1 MSTRLKANAKAQSSQ
16 KPSFIGLRSG
26 RLQRSSTN
34 HARSTT
40 VLPIVHEVLRSPG
53 QPLDPATRTF
63 MEPCFGHD
71 FSQVRVHTN
80 AKAAHAVNA
89 RAFTLSHDIVFG
101 SGQYQPE
108 TSAGRQ
114 LLAHELTHVVQ
125 QEVSSAEPRVQRTFL
140 LSELLTPQRTARHS
154 NPVAAR
160 PDTYFYPGSA
170 RNTSN
175 RRALVVA
182 GIHGTEVSARQLGI
196 EVNDQLSRGMTST
209 DFHTI
214 VIPRANPTGLRGA
227 GSQSAGTYVP
237 DLNREFGAGH
247 MSPNPYAQRIASI
260 VSEFDPERILSVHA
274 ITGTPSAG
282 IFLDPIHTGTYPGVG
297 TEGERRRAFTG
308 DPHNVGPMRLTEAM
322 IPLVGTGRRYTLG
335 NVSRRDFPASEYPTP
350 PGGRSAYSLIYPQ
363 QSQVSRS
370 LGTWASGLG
379 KTVITIEIPGYRA
392 MRTIWSAFL
401 PAVWRFLQIPAP
413 TPAPQAQGQLIQPKL
428 KVGPPG
434 DRYEQ
439 EADRVAEQVMQM
451 PEPSVQRK
459 VELEEEERKEMLHTR
474 SLTHQVTPLV
484 QRQIEPEE
492 EEHIQTKQNSRQT
505 AYIDSNLEVQIQSLR
520 GGGQPLARSAR
531 NFFESRFGYDF
542 SHVRIYDDTR
552 TAELAQALNAQ
563 AFTTDQNIFLRPG
576 EYVPETVDGRRLLAH
591 ELVHVVQQTRP
602 PALESHE
609 QFRST
614 PAERITPLMY
624 STEKNIV
631 QRSGQCSPQICQ
643 PNPLDVRQPPPTSS
657 SMAVDLDGF
666 GVLQSS
672 GYSMNFANILYRHLT
687 TGTAIGIQYFQFLG
701 SEYPLVGF
709 CIPYERKLWNNT
721 FLEDILQGCY
731 GYQRSSLRHRD
742 MRMISATVFS
752 NALSQLEIFDEADR
766 STPLTRATLRSKP
779 RGTNLTGPP
788 IKGILLLMATDRF
801 LSSLS
806 MTAGA
811 VSSMTV
817 PSSTRGTTPSADIIE
832 WSATPTPTRATSHS
846 VSIGGATQQV
856 IGDPNRFDDLIVYW
870 TNHFNEIF
878 QPLNIHGHPN
888 PLNPDLVKAMIYSE
902 SRFEPAAGF
911 SGTPQTGILGLMQVG
926 STERRSAGDVP
937 AGITGITG
945 ANFADASV
953 QIATGIR
960 ILFEKYQRV
969 RDWEL
974 AVERYNSRAGYRS
987 HVMHI
992 YSIMRRP

>member
-1 MSTRLKANAKAQSSQ
+1 MSIRSKAVAKAQFSP
-16 KPSFIGLRSG
+16 KPSFAPMQSRF
-26 RLQRSSTN
+26 LQRSSAD
-34 HARSTT
+34 HAGVAT
-40 VLPIVHEVLRSPG
+40 VPPIVHEVLRSPG
-53 QPLDPATRTF
+53 QPLDAATRAH
-63 MEPCFGHD
+63 MEPRFRHD

-80 AKAAHAVNA
+80 VKAAHAVNA

-125 QEVSSAEPRVQRTFL
+125 QEVSSVEPRVQRTFL

-154 NPVAAR
+154 NPVATNPNAN
-160 PDTYFYPGSA
+160 FYPGSA

-237 DLNREFGAGH
+237 DLNREFGAGY
-247 MSPNPYAQRIASI
+247 MSPNPYAQRITSI

-274 ITGTPSAG
+274 ITRTHSAG
-282 IFLDPIHTGTYPGVG
+282 IFLDPIHTGAYPRVG

-308 DPHNVGPMRLTEAM
+308 DSRNLGAMQLTEDM
-322 IPLVGTGRRYTLG
+322 IRQVSTGGGHTRG
-335 NVSRRDFPASEYPTP
+335 NVPRTHFPASEYPTP

-363 QSQVSRS
+363 QSQVNRS

-413 TPAPQAQGQLIQPKL
+413 TPASQAQGQPLQPKL

-474 SLTHQVTPLV
+474 SLTHQITPLV

-609 QFRST
+609 QFQST
-614 PAERITPLMY
+614 PAERITPLMH
-624 STEKNIV
+624 SMEKNIV
-631 QRSGQCSPQICQ
+631 QRSGHCSPQILCQ
-643 PNPLDVRQPPPTSS
+643 PNSRDERQTPPTSYD
-657 SMAVDLDGF
+657 MAADLDGF
-666 GVLQSS
+666 GVLQPR

-687 TGTAIGIQYFQFLG
+687 TGTAIGSQYFQFLD
-701 SEYPLVGF
+701 SEYPMVGF
-709 CIPYERKLWNNT
+709 CIRYEGKPWNNT
-721 FLEDILQGCY
+721 FQEDILQGCY
-731 GYQRSSLRHRD
+731 GYRRSSLRHRD

-752 NALSQLEIFDEADR
+752 NALSRLEIFDEADR
-766 STPLTRATLRSKP
+766 STPLTHETLRSKP
-779 RGTNLTGPP
+779 HGTNLTGPP

-832 WSATPTPTRATSHS
+832 WSATPTRATSPS
-846 VSIGGATQQV
+846 VSIGRVTHQV

-878 QPLNIHGHPN
+878 QPLDSHGHPN

-902 SRFEPAAGF
+902 SRFNPAAGF
-911 SGTPQTGILGLMQVG
+911 SVTPQSVYLGLMQVG
-926 STERRSAGDVP
+926 SNERLSAGDVP
-937 AGITGITG
+937 AGITGITQ

-960 ILFEKYQRV
+960 ILFEKYRRV

-987 HVMHI
+987 HVMNI
-992 YSIMRRP
+992 YSNMRRP